1 MKCVSHRFFF
11 LIWSS
16 ITACAVIPMH
26 TLRADS
32 FDWRNVNGGNWN
44 SPVEN
49 QNGGTCWV
57 FSGVGLFEARYKLTR
72 NDPVFSFDCSEQQVE
87 WDCGP
92 SQWGGWGDG
101 SVFYSV
107 THGLVSA
114 TECPIDPNSNYWNA
128 PGPTSLWP
136 LATGWQNRMLV
147 GANTTVITSTTPN
160 TIEGAGQIVTTT
172 QNIKAMLKMYGPM
185 MTAVLSTNDLY
196 NSPTDIVTNYR
207 APMAGVDHAVVVEG
221 YQDDASIP
229 TGGYWIIKNS
239 WGATAG
245 DGTGYYDVPYGDLEL
260 HGDIVAINTA
270 VYYTG
275 AMATVTWKG
284 TTNSTWNTNSNTS
297 HNWSNGGA
305 NYTWVNQETQANF
318 TTAAAT
324 NRRAITI
331 SSTAIAHGLNFS
343 TTGYSIAGGSLTVT
357 NGGIVTSENVT
368 ISSNVYVGVRNPGAW
383 RPGRLSASAG
393 RCTRSSA
400 I

>member
-11 LIWSS
+11 LLLCSFIS
-16 ITACAVIPMH
+16 ACAVIPMQ

-44 SPVEN
+44 TPVEN

-57 FSGVGLFEARYKLTR
+57 FSGVGSFEARYKLTR
-72 NDPVFSFDCSEQQVE
+72 NDPTFNFDCSEQQVE

-92 SQWGGWGDG
+92 TQWGGWGDG

-114 TECPIDPNSNYWNA
+114 TECPIDPNSNYWDS

-147 GANTTVITSTTPN
+147 GANTTVITSTNPN
-160 TIEGAGQIVTTT
+160 TIQGASQIVTTT
-172 QNIKAMLKMYGPM
+172 QNIKNMLKMYGPM

-196 NSPTDIVTNYR
+196 NSPADILANYR
-207 APMAGVDHAVVVEG
+207 APTAGVDHAVAVVG

-229 TGGYWIIKNS
+229 SGGYWIIKNS

-275 AMATVTWKG
+275 AMYQAPRAGRGQPARGHRRGTADKQHLEHQFRHRQIGRIAAAT
-284 TTNSTWNTNSNTS
+284 
-297 HNWSNGGA
+297 
-305 NYTWVNQETQANF
+305 YTWVNQETSSLPRD
-318 TTAAAT
+318 
-324 NRRAITI
+324 RRSGDAQRHE
-331 SSTAIAHGLNFS
+331 SSLMA
-343 TTGYSIAGGSLTVT
+343 
-357 NGGIVTSENVT
+357 
-368 ISSNVYVGVRNPGAW
+368 
-383 RPGRLSASAG
+383 
-393 RCTRSSA
+393 
-400 I
+400 